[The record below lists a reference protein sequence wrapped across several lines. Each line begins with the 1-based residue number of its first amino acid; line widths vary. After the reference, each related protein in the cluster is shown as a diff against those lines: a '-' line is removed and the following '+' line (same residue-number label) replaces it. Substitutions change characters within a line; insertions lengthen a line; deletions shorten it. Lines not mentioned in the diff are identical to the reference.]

1 MDCIEEG
8 RLCPEDGYHPSALSQ
23 AESSAT
29 DRDTSDV
36 VRAMHLGSC
45 RVAVVYC
52 HKQCASL
59 ELYNSVQLHT
69 YICIQHT

>member
-36 VRAMHLGSC
+36 VRGSAPKVMQGGC
-45 RVAVVYC
+45 CVLSQAVC
-52 HKQCASL
+52 L
-59 ELYNSVQLHT
+59 T
-69 YICIQHT
+69 